1 MKTVSSAD
9 NACTRYWLTRQL
21 VLIPVS
27 SPRSGHEHSYVSQV
41 ICSLT
46 AYNSLPFLHVCLTIY
61 CYPFILLGG
70 EEHCESWV
78 SCPRAKHDNNARD
91 WFWTFRS
98 EVERAYLYGTG
109 SPPPPSPEVKQTPGS
124 LDSTKL
130 LSLSDHYQYC
140 SLSWLTKTRTLF

>member
-46 AYNSLPFLHVCLTIY
+46 AYNSLLFLHVCLTIC

-78 SCPRAKHDNNARD
+78 SCPRAKHDNMMGLILD
-91 WFWTFRS
+91 VS
-98 EVERAYLYGTG
+98 VG
-109 SPPPPSPEVKQTPGS
+109 SRTCLPVWYRIPPPPSPEVKQTPGS

-130 LSLSDHYQYC
+130 LSLSDHYQYR